1 MYGVSATF
9 DRNEKRLLTNDAS
22 KLVPMRAF
30 LAFCIEK
37 SKKKEKKLKSARST
51 LFSALGGPNSP
62 IFGLETNIVDIYE
75 RT

>member
-1 MYGVSATF
+1 MDHGASATF
-9 DRNEKRLLTNDAS
+9 DGNEQRLSSNDAS

-30 LAFCIEK
+30 FAFCIEK
-37 SKKKEKKLKSARST
+37 SKKKKKLKSARST